1 MKTFEI
7 LLKCLPGFL
16 SVGGGLYYVLAALF
30 PFWRE
35 LGWNNWKIYDTDTNP
50 NSWFVAL
57 GFEKAPKVV
66 KEGDFSPRK
75 SNADRSSSNSVWDRG
90 HHLDRPQQLEQLN
103 PKKSPSLII

>member
-1 MKTFEI
+1 VKTFEI

-35 LGWNNWKIYDTDTNP
+35 PGWNHWKVYDTDTNP
-50 NSWFVAL
+50 NSWLVAL

-75 SNADRSSSNSVWDRG
+75 ATLIGAVLILSGSAGIIWVVHSS
-90 HHLDRPQQLEQLN
+90 LN
-103 PKKSPSLII
+103 N